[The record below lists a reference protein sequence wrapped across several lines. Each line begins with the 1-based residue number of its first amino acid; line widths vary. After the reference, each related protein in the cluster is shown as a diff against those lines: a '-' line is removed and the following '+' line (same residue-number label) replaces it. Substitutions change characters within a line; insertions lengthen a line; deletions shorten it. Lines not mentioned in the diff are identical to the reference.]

1 MKKEKAR
8 PLRWRL
14 MVPLAVTFALL
25 WLGVVAMLF
34 SGSQQEVKSQA
45 EMEVRETQ
53 DSLEEWWQLYKLDL
67 EAGKEDAGSILR
79 QRLSSGVT
87 GISLTSDM
95 DGGMALLARDEDTG
109 EVFRSQL
116 AWGWGHR
123 EGVDIGQR
131 WYISLDE
138 GLDDRGQ
145 LELARW
151 ILAHRSGWE
160 YGIYPPCRRD
170 G

>member
-1 MKKEKAR
+1 MKQEKAR

-34 SGSQQEVKSQA
+34 SGSQREAKSQA
-45 EMEVRETQ
+45 ALAAREIQ
-53 DSLEEWWQLYKLDL
+53 DSLEEWWQLYKLDR

-79 QRLSSGVT
+79 QRLSGGVT
-87 GISLTSDM
+87 GTILTSDM

-116 AWGWGHR
+116 AWGFGNEDWI
-123 EGVDIGQR
+123 DMDQR
-131 WYISLDE
+131 
-138 GLDDRGQ
+138 
-145 LELARW
+145 
-151 ILAHRSGWE
+151 
-160 YGIYPPCRRD
+160 
-170 G
+170 